1 MGTDP
6 ALTGLS
12 QANLSLINLS
22 IALAGIF
29 LCLLGIFQVRMIF
42 RSNPR
47 VSRYFTLFFASLL
60 VFAMSNM
67 VGQLFRGLP
76 GAASRVILIVSNYL
90 EMTVSCLLT
99 YIAARYYLSLMDPD
113 KNRKALRISFAGM
126 FLAHV
131 LLVTVSQFSGF
142 LYVIDESN
150 VYHRSAG
157 YPLAYLMPA
166 AIMLLNA
173 VLLSREHGRLSRK
186 ERFAF
191 WVFILFPITAMII
204 QLFIYGVYIVVFASI
219 LTGLFLY
226 MFIIS
231 DQEEK
236 LEQQTKELSDLKMN
250 ILTEQIQP
258 HFIYNT
264 MNTAYLLTQK
274 DPEQARTLI
283 RDFMTYLKMNISAL
297 SASEPVSFTD
307 ELYCTKAYA
316 DILVGRFSGRFSVEY
331 DLDFMDFELP
341 PLSLQPIVENAI
353 KHGVLMSDKPNR
365 SILIRSRKEGDSAV
379 VSVIDNG
386 PGFDVRSA
394 PSGESTH
401 IGMGNVRERLQYMCR
416 GSLEVSSIPGEG
428 TTVTIRLPLE

>member
-1 MGTDP
+1 MGTDL

-22 IALAGIF
+22 ITLAGVF

-42 RSNPR
+42 RSDPR
-47 VSRYFTLFFASLL
+47 VSRYFTLFFAFLL
-60 VFAMSNM
+60 VLALSNM
-67 VGQLFRGLP
+67 TGQLLRGVP
-76 GAASRVILIVSNYL
+76 GGAARGILIVSNYL

-99 YIAARYYLSLMDPD
+99 YIAARYYLSLLDPD
-113 KNRKALRISFAGM
+113 KKRKALRITFAGM
-126 FLAHV
+126 FLVHV
-131 LLVTVSQFSGF
+131 LLVTVSQFTGL

-166 AIMLLNA
+166 AILLLNA
-173 VLLSREHGRLSRK
+173 VLLRRERSRLSRK

-191 WVFILFPITAMII
+191 WVFVIFPIAAMII
-204 QLFIYGVYIVVFASI
+204 QLFIYGIYIIVFASI

-283 RDFMTYLKMNISAL
+283 RDFMTYLKMNIGAL
-297 SASEPVSFTD
+297 SAPEPVSFTD

-316 DILVGRFSGRFSVEY
+316 DILVNRFNGRFSVEY
-331 DLDFMDFELP
+331 DIDFMDFELP

-401 IGMGNVRERLQYMCR
+401 IGMGNVRERLQYMCK